1 MKILLIIAGLVAIVV
16 VVLIF
21 LFATGRFAGTDAPA
35 ATPVP
40 TVAAAPTPVPDEVG
54 VPINLNGAK
63 DLGAIHIEL
72 VYDSAVLEAVKFEA
86 GELAE
91 NALVEANLELPGRVI
106 IGIVDTEGVGGDG
119 AVAVLFFRVL
129 GSQGDSVLTLEN
141 FAAHNADSLVDVPAI
156 TTDGSFKAG
165 DQSFTAPEIVFDGG
179 R

>member
-1 MKILLIIAGLVAIVV
+1 MPLAVGGVVAIVV
-16 VVLIF
+16 VVLIVLF
-21 LFATGRFAGTDAPA
+21 LMGRFAGTAAPA
-35 ATPVP
+35 ETPVP
-40 TVAAAPTPVPDEVG
+40 TVAASSPTPVPAEVG
-54 VPINLNGAK
+54 VPINLKGAK

-86 GELAE
+86 GELSE
-91 NALVEANLELPGRVI
+91 NALIEANLELTGRVI
-106 IGIVDTEGVGGDG
+106 IGIVDTEGIGGDG

-141 FAAHNADSLVDVPAI
+141 FAAHNATSLVDVPAI

-165 DQSFTAPEIVFDGG
+165 DQSFTAPEIVFGGG